1 MQLQVAS
8 LEEKVK
14 QHEDYNSIL
23 QEVEKWLL
31 QMSSRLITP
40 ELMENSDLEVIT
52 QQLASHKVSLHN
64 QQLSLVEQMVTV
76 LCSSSK
82 ELLVF

>member
-1 MQLQVAS
+1 MQVAS

-14 QHEDYNSIL
+14 QHEDYNSVL

-52 QQLASHKVSLHN
+52 QQLASHKVGIYN
-64 QQLSLVEQMVTV
+64 QQLSSRRDGY
-76 LCSSSK
+76 CS
-82 ELLVF
+82 L

>member
-1 MQLQVAS
+1 MQMQLQVAS

-14 QHEDYNSIL
+14 QHEDYNSVL

-52 QQLASHKVSLHN
+52 QQLASHKVGQHN
-64 QQLSLVEQMVTV
+64 QHLASRREGYCTL
-76 LCSSSK
+76 
-82 ELLVF
+82 

>member
-1 MQLQVAS
+1 MQIQVAS

-40 ELMENSDLEVIT
+40 EFMENSDLEVIT
-52 QQLASHKVSLHN
+52 QQLASHKVG
-64 QQLSLVEQMVTV
+64 QQLFSRRDGYCSL
-76 LCSSSK
+76 
-82 ELLVF
+82 